1 MSSSMHAQRR
11 RAGRV
16 VTVVI
21 AAVPLGLPACGD
33 DGDKVAAAK
42 ATPLVITTSDA
53 SSKRFKT
60 EAPTSIKGGLV
71 NLRFT
76 NAGKEEH
83 EAALVRLDGAHTSQ
97 ELLKLVA
104 AQEDVVPDWVHFAGG
119 AGTTR
124 PGQTASVTL
133 NLVPGKY
140 VMIDTGDPDA
150 GPSPSSRGAL
160 AEFQVTAG
168 KDGKLP
174 ATTATITA
182 TTEHAEGE
190 VERAEADGEHT
201 PGERPHAYEITGLKA
216 GSNRVRFVNK
226 GEEDHHAVLFPI
238 QPGKA
243 IADVEK
249 FFQQQGRPS
258 GPPPVDF
265 SEGSGD
271 YVAAI
276 EGDNEQVTDLTLSK
290 PGKYAVVCFLTDR
303 DGKGKPHFAEGMLE
317 EVDVK

>member
-11 RAGRV
+11 RAGRL

-21 AAVPLGLPACGD
+21 AAVPLGLAACGD
-33 DGDKVAAAK
+33 DGDKAAAAK

-71 NLRFT
+71 NLKFT
-76 NAGKEEH
+76 NASKEEH

-104 AQEDVVPDWVHFAGG
+104 AQADVVPDWVHFAGG

-133 NLVPGKY
+133 NLGPGKY

-182 TTEHAEGE
+182 TTEH
-190 VERAEADGEHT
+190 AEADGEHT

>member
-11 RAGRV
+11 RAGRL

-21 AAVPLGLPACGD
+21 AAVPLGLAACGD
-33 DGDKVAAAK
+33 DGDKAAAAK

-71 NLRFT
+71 NLKFT
-76 NAGKEEH
+76 NASKEEH

-104 AQEDVVPDWVHFAGG
+104 AQADVVPDWVHFAGG

-133 NLVPGKY
+133 NLGPGKY

-168 KDGKLP
+168 KDGTLP
-174 ATTATITA
+174 ASTATITA
-182 TTEHAEGE
+182 TTDEQAEPE
-190 VERAEADGEHT
+190 ESF
-201 PGERPHAYEITGLKA
+201 EISGLRA

-226 GEEDHHAVLFPI
+226 GEQDHHAVLFPI

-265 SEGSGD
+265 EGGD
-271 YVAAI
+271 YVAVI
-276 EGDNEQVTDLTLSK
+276 EGDNEQVTDLTLRK

-303 DGKGKPHFAEGMLE
+303 DGKGKPHFAEGMLK

>member
-11 RAGRV
+11 RAGRL

-21 AAVPLGLPACGD
+21 AAVPLGLAACGD
-33 DGDKVAAAK
+33 DGDKAAAAK

-71 NLRFT
+71 NLKFT
-76 NAGKEEH
+76 NASKEEH

-104 AQEDVVPDWVHFAGG
+104 AQADVVPDWVHFAGG

-140 VMIDTGDPDA
+140 VMTDTGDPDE
-150 GPSPSSRGAL
+150 GPSASSRGAL

-168 KDGKLP
+168 KDGTLP
-174 ATTATITA
+174 ASTATITA
-182 TTEHAEGE
+182 TTDEQAEPE
-190 VERAEADGEHT
+190 ESF
-201 PGERPHAYEITGLKA
+201 EISGLRA

-226 GEEDHHAVLFPI
+226 GEQDHHAVLFPI

-276 EGDNEQVTDLTLSK
+276 EGDNEQVTDLTLRK

-303 DGKGKPHFAEGMLE
+303 DGKGKPHFAEGMLK

>member
-11 RAGRV
+11 RAGRL

-21 AAVPLGLPACGD
+21 AAVPLGLAACGD
-33 DGDKVAAAK
+33 DGDKAAAAK

-104 AQEDVVPDWVHFAGG
+104 AQATVVPDWVHFAGG
-119 AGTTR
+119 AGATP

-140 VMIDTGDPDA
+140 VMTDTGDPDA

-168 KDGKLP
+168 KDGTLP
-174 ATTATITA
+174 ASTATITA
-182 TTEHAEGE
+182 TTDEQAEPE
-190 VERAEADGEHT
+190 ESF
-201 PGERPHAYEITGLKA
+201 EISGLRA

-226 GEEDHHAVLFPI
+226 GEQDHHAVLFPI

-265 SEGSGD
+265 EGGD

-276 EGDNEQVTDLTLSK
+276 EGDNEQVTDLTLRK

-303 DGKGKPHFAEGMLE
+303 DGKGKPHFAEGMLK